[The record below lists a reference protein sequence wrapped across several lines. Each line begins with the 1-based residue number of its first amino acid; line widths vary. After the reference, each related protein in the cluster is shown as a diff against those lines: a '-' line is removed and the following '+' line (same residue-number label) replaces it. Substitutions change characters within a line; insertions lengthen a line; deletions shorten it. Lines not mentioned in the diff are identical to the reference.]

1 MSVDNSEL
9 LMLLGGKKKAKQ
21 TIGVAGQK
29 GFGVGV
35 YGGDPSDLTTI
46 GLSPMQGCESPAS
59 ENYGNY
65 IHTNGSVMVFIP
77 AFCYRI
83 GHTSAPSYS
92 RDGANALEIRDASLG
107 QGDGWILH
115 RAFID
120 GGNQKLGFFVDKYL
134 CSKKSDNP
142 NIAVS
147 MKNADQ
153 ISLTTASGYI
163 NSSSMTGCS
172 GCIYDAITL
181 GRARGEGYSC
191 VSAFQWS
198 ALSIL
203 SLACGQAATSAE
215 NCAWYDSNH
224 NTNFPKGSN
233 NKCNDINDSSVTFSP
248 HSRHSY
254 FGKTGS
260 GTPFAKTTHNG
271 QACGVADVNGCM
283 FQPLLGIYQASNS
296 GTFAVAKESYKMHD
310 FTKDNYNTSSNFDTV
325 EGFYNSRGYWGN
337 GSNCA
342 FSTGSTN
349 TERSMF
355 GVFPVSSGAS
365 SDGTSLFGND
375 LANYP
380 SFKTSVIYAAGRYND
395 GSKAGVW
402 FRNGGYD
409 YWGSDGYYAGFR
421 SAGYAK

>member
-1 MSVDNSEL
+1 MNNNAL
-9 LMLLGGKKKAKQ
+9 LLIAGTKKIKQ
-21 TIGVAGQK
+21 TIGVAGQQ

-35 YGGDPSDLTTI
+35 YGGDPADLTTI
-46 GLSPMQGCESPAS
+46 GLSPMQGCENPAS

-107 QGDGWILH
+107 QDDGWFLH

-120 GGNQKLGFFVDKYL
+120 GGKQKLGFFVDKYL

-147 MKNADQ
+147 VKNADQ
-153 ISLTTASGYI
+153 ISLTNSSSSI

-172 GCIYDAITL
+172 GLIYDAITL

-203 SLACGQAATSAE
+203 SLACGQASTSAD
-215 NCAWYDSNH
+215 NCAWYDADH

-233 NKCNDINDSSVTFSP
+233 NKRKDINDSSVTFST
-248 HSRHSY
+248 HSMVFN

-283 FQPLLGIYQASNS
+283 LQPLLGIYQESSS

-325 EGFYNSRGYWGN
+325 GGFYNGRRYWGN

-342 FSTGSTN
+342 FSTGPSS

-365 SDGTSLFGND
+365 GGGTSLFGND
-375 LANYP
+375 LASSSLY
-380 SFKTSVIYAAGRYND
+380 SSQVVLAAGKYSD

-402 FRNGGYD
+402 YRNGGYD
-409 YWGSDGYYAGFR
+409 YWGSDDYYAGFR
-421 SAGYAK
+421 AAGYAK

>member
-1 MSVDNSEL
+1 MDNSAL
-9 LMLLGGKKKAKQ
+9 LLIAGSKKIKQ
-21 TIGVAGQK
+21 TIGVAGQQ

-35 YGGDPSDLTTI
+35 YGGDPADLTTI
-46 GLSPMQGCESPAS
+46 GLSPMQGCEDHAS

-65 IHTNGSVMVFIP
+65 QHSEGSIMVFVP
-77 AFCYRI
+77 AFAMRF
-83 GHTSAPSYS
+83 GRSTAPSYA
-92 RDGANALEIRDASLG
+92 RDGANAVEIGSPELAG
-107 QGDGWILH
+107 TDGWILH

-120 GGNQKLGFFVDKYL
+120 GGKQKLGFFVDKYL
-134 CSKKSDNP
+134 CSKKAGNS

-147 MKNADQ
+147 VKNGDQ
-153 ISLTTASGYI
+153 ISLTSSSSYI

-172 GCIYDAITL
+172 GIIYDAITL

-203 SLACGQAATSAE
+203 SLACGQAATSAD
-215 NCAWYDSNH
+215 NCAWYDANH

-233 NKCNDINDSSVTFSP
+233 NNCKDINDSSVTFSS
-248 HSRHSY
+248 HFMNLS

-283 FQPLLGIYQASNS
+283 YQPLLGIYQTTRS

-310 FTKDNYNTSSNFDTV
+310 FTEDNLNTSSNFDTV
-325 EGFYNSRGYWGN
+325 GGFYNGRGYWGN

-349 TERSMF
+349 TERSMI

-365 SDGTSLFGND
+365 GGGTSLFGND
-375 LANYP
+375 RASY
-380 SFKTSVIYAAGRYND
+380 SVGSNLVVLAAGKYND

-402 FRNGGYD
+402 SRNGGYD
-409 YWGSDGYYAGFR
+409 YWGSDDYYVGFR
-421 SAGYAK
+421 AAGYAK

>member
-1 MSVDNSEL
+1 MDNYAL
-9 LMLLGGKKKAKQ
+9 LLITGAKKIKQ
-21 TIGVAGQK
+21 TIGVAGQQ

-35 YGGDPSDLTTI
+35 YGGDPADLTTI

-107 QGDGWILH
+107 QGDGWVLH

-120 GGNQKLGFFVDKYL
+120 GGEQKLGFFVDKYL
-134 CSKKSDNP
+134 CSKKSGNS

-147 MKNADQ
+147 VKNANQ
-153 ISLTTASGYI
+153 ISLSTSYE

-172 GCIYDAITL
+172 GSIYDAITL
-181 GRARGEGYSC
+181 SRARGEAYAC

-215 NCAWYDSNH
+215 NCAWYDPNH
-224 NTNFPKGSN
+224 TINFPKGSN
-233 NKCNDINDSSVTFSP
+233 NYCKDYNDSSVTFSQ
-248 HSRHSY
+248 HSKYSN

-283 FQPLLGIYQASNS
+283 WQPLLGVYQMSG

-310 FTKDNYNTSSNFDTV
+310 FTVDNYNTSSNFYKV
-325 EGFYNSRGYWGN
+325 EGFYNGRGYWGN

-342 FSTGSTN
+342 FSMGSTN

-365 SDGTSLFGND
+365 SGGTSLFGND
-375 LANYP
+375 LASYSDYSNL
-380 SFKTSVIYAAGRYND
+380 VVYAAGRYKD

-402 FRNGGYD
+402 CRNGGYD
-409 YWGSDGYYAGFR
+409 YWGSDDYYTGFR

>member
-1 MSVDNSEL
+1 MDNSALLL
-9 LMLLGGKKKAKQ
+9 LMGAKKSLVKQ
-21 TIGVAGQK
+21 TIGVAGQQ
-29 GFGVGV
+29 GFGVGI
-35 YGGDPSDLTTI
+35 YGGDPADLTTI
-46 GLSPMQGCESPAS
+46 GLSPMQGCEDPAS

-65 IHTNGSVMVFIP
+65 MHTNGSVMVFIP

-92 RDGANALEIRDASLG
+92 RDGANAIEIRDASLG
-107 QGDGWILH
+107 QGDGWFLH

-120 GGNQKLGFFVDKYL
+120 GGEQKLGFFVDKYL

-147 MKNADQ
+147 VKNADQ
-153 ISLTTASGYI
+153 ISLTSSTNYI

-172 GCIYDAITL
+172 DLIYDAITL
-181 GRARGEGYSC
+181 GRARGEAYAC

-215 NCAWYDSNH
+215 NCAWYDANH
-224 NTNFPKGSN
+224 SINFPKGCN
-233 NKCNDINDSSVTFSP
+233 NGSSGDTNDSSVSF
-248 HSRHSY
+248 SRHSRY
-254 FGKTGS
+254 PRFGKTGS

-271 QACGVADVNGCM
+271 QSCGVADVNGCM
-283 FQPLLGIYQASNS
+283 YQPLLGIYQALSG

-310 FTKDNYNTSSNFDTV
+310 FTEDNNIMSSNFDTV
-325 EGFYNSRGYWGN
+325 GGFYNVSGYWGN

-342 FSTGSTN
+342 FSTGPTN

-355 GVFPVSSGAS
+355 GVFPVSNGAS
-365 SDGTSLFGND
+365 GGGTSLFGND
-375 LANYP
+375 LASYSSRSNL
-380 SFKTSVIYAAGRYND
+380 VVLAAGKYSD

-402 FRNGGYD
+402 YRHGGYD
-409 YWGSDGYYAGFR
+409 YWGSNDYYVGFR
-421 SAGYAK
+421 TAGYAK

>member
-1 MSVDNSEL
+1 MNNNAL
-9 LMLLGGKKKAKQ
+9 LLLAGAKKIKQ
-21 TIGVAGQK
+21 TIGVAGQQ

-35 YGGDPSDLTTI
+35 YGGNSADLTAI
-46 GLSPMQGCESPAS
+46 GLSPMQGCKDPAS

-107 QGDGWILH
+107 QGDGWVLH

-120 GGNQKLGFFVDKYL
+120 GGQQKLGFFVDKYL
-134 CSKKSDNP
+134 CSKKSGNS
-142 NIAVS
+142 NVAVS
-147 MKNADQ
+147 VKNANQ
-153 ISLTTASGYI
+153 ISLSTSYE
-163 NSSSMTGCS
+163 NSLSMTGCS
-172 GCIYDAITL
+172 GRIYDAITL
-181 GRARGEGYSC
+181 SRARGEAYAC

-203 SLACGQAATSAE
+203 SLTCGQAATSAD
-215 NCAWYDSNH
+215 NCAWYDANH
-224 NTNFPKGSN
+224 SINFPKGCN
-233 NKCNDINDSSVTFSP
+233 NGSRGDTNDSSVSFSQ
-248 HSRHSY
+248 HSKYSS

-271 QACGVADVNGCM
+271 QSCGVADVNGCM
-283 FQPLLGIYQASNS
+283 YQPLLGIYQTSS
-296 GTFAVAKESYKMHD
+296 GGTFAVAKESYKMHD

-325 EGFYNSRGYWGN
+325 GGFYNSRGYWGN

-365 SDGTSLFGND
+365 GGGTSLFGND
-375 LANYP
+375 LASYP
-380 SFKTSVIYAAGRYND
+380 PYSTSVVLAAGRYLD

-402 FRNGGYD
+402 FRNGSYD
-409 YWGSDGYYAGFR
+409 YWGSDDYYAGFR

>member
-1 MSVDNSEL
+1 MDNNAL
-9 LMLLGGKKKAKQ
+9 LLIAGAKKIKQ
-21 TIGVAGQK
+21 TIGVAGQQ

-35 YGGDPSDLTTI
+35 YGGDPADLTTI

-107 QGDGWILH
+107 QDDGWVLH

-120 GGNQKLGFFVDKYL
+120 GGKQKLGFFVDKYL

-142 NIAVS
+142 DIAVS
-147 MKNADQ
+147 VKNADQ
-153 ISLTTASGYI
+153 ISLTNDSSYI
-163 NSSSMTGCS
+163 NSSSMTGCI

-203 SLACGQAATSAE
+203 SLACGQSATSAD
-215 NCAWYDSNH
+215 NCAWYDANH

-233 NKCNDINDSSVTFSP
+233 NNCKDINDSSVTFST
-248 HSRHSY
+248 HSSNLN

-283 FQPLLGIYQASNS
+283 FQPLLGISQTSKS
-296 GTFAVAKESYKMHD
+296 GTFEVAKESYKMHD
-310 FTKDNYNTSSNFDTV
+310 FTADNYNTSSNFDTV
-325 EGFYNSRGYWGN
+325 RGFYNSRGCWGN

-365 SDGTSLFGND
+365 GGGTSLFGND
-375 LANYP
+375 FVSYGAN
-380 SFKTSVIYAAGRYND
+380 SNFVVLAAGNHKD

-402 FRNGGYD
+402 LRNGGYD
-409 YWGSDGYYAGFR
+409 YWGSDDYYVGFR